1 LWPVQQVIIWS
12 PDNSPM
18 AGAVDMRQPDTD

>member
-1 LWPVQQVIIWS
+1 
-12 PDNSPM
+12 M